1 LRKIKIPNQKFKRS
15 NHSTI
20 VISGFKE
27 QLTNYRELWEETKK
41 KLISLSDEEV
51 YELNWDSF
59 NYDEIFL
66 SSTYKVWRNIREYSL
81 YYSVLIISA
90 TMIRMEINE

>member
-1 LRKIKIPNQKFKRS
+1 VCVLYNKKSAVNYAIPSITNLSILFFIYFRNS
-15 NHSTI
+15 FIHSFI
-20 VISGFKE
+20 
-27 QLTNYRELWEETKK
+27 
-41 KLISLSDEEV
+41 LSDEEV